1 MYCYA
6 KENFF
11 ELWGMNFIQIF
22 LRYNMCTNTDE
33 LKTLTLIANQHLDKL
48 LSLY

>member
-1 MYCYA
+1 ML
-6 KENFF
+6 KRISLNF
-11 ELWGMNFIQIF
+11 EEQTLYKYF

-33 LKTLTLIANQHLDKL
+33 LKTLTLIANQHFDKL